1 MIGYCPIKKSKMKNL
16 KITFSLLAILIQI
29 SVNAQQVTMQSLIKE
44 MACRS
49 CLARYPFPA
58 YNSLQASSY
67 NRESTSR
74 DAPGW
79 FADSDGTGFIRP
91 EENNG
96 KKEWVVME
104 HDGPGAITKMWAPYF
119 YYGGLDDLE
128 GPNINIYLD
137 GSTTPVISENYFKLI
152 TGKGSVPAP
161 FASVTARAGDCYM
174 PIPFAKSCKI
184 TFDKKPFYYII
195 NYRVYAKNIAVKT
208 FTRGQLKTDLPLMDK
223 TRKSLYSIYTDE
235 PGVSINTKGILEA
248 GKEMHLKTNK
258 GGAINQLQIWVDPV
272 QIKIHPELLRSVV
285 LIARFDGEQT
295 VWSPLGDFFGS
306 ANELNPF
313 QTWTRTVNSLGQMI
327 CTWVMPFKSSAD
339 FYLKNL
345 GKTAISIENFEIKY
359 RNWKWDERSMH
370 FHANWRSDNVVQGS
384 VFEDWNF
391 IDIRGKGMLVG
402 DAWTVLNP
410 DYGWWGEGDEK
421 IYVDDAWDKK
431 FPTQFGTG
439 TEDYYGW
446 AGGEIPTK
454 DDVFSYPYLANIE
467 VGSATYKRQGARGF
481 NICTR
486 ARALDAI
493 PFTKRLVFDMEASP
507 GVDIRNPWDYLAY
520 SSVVFWYAQP
530 GAVSNRPPL
539 PRQAA
544 EPIITLDK
552 IDSMEIKSKKK

>member
-1 MIGYCPIKKSKMKNL
+1 MIILKNIKIAL
-16 KITFSLLAILIQI
+16 SLLALLYQI
-29 SVNAQQVTMQSLIKE
+29 NVNAQQVTIQSLLKE

-49 CLARYPFPA
+49 CLARYPFPVYA
-58 YNSLQASSY
+58 SLQASSY
-67 NRESTSR
+67 NRESTAR

-79 FADSDGTGFIRP
+79 FADSDGTGFIRT
-91 EENNG
+91 EEKNG
-96 KKEWVVME
+96 KTEWVVME
-104 HDGPGAITKMWAPYF
+104 HDGPGTITKMWAPYF

-137 GSTTPVISENYFKLI
+137 GSVTPVISENYFKLI

-161 FASVTARAGDCYM
+161 FAEVTARAGDCYL

-195 NYRVYAKNIAVKT
+195 NYRSYAKNIVVKT
-208 FTRGQLKTDLPLMDK
+208 FTMGQLKTVLPLMNEI
-223 TRKSLYSIYTDE
+223 RKSLYSVYTDE
-235 PGVSINTKGILEA
+235 PGVSINKKEILEA
-248 GKEMHLKTNK
+248 GKELHLKINK
-258 GGAINQLQIWVDPV
+258 AGAINQLQIWVDPV

-285 LIARFDGEQT
+285 LIARFDDEQT
-295 VWSPLGDFFGS
+295 VWTPLGDFFGS

-339 FYLKNL
+339 FYIKNIS
-345 GKTAISIENFEIKY
+345 KTNIDIENFEIKY
-359 RNWKWDERSMH
+359 SNWKWDERSMY
-370 FHANWRSDNVVQGS
+370 FHANWRSDDVVQGS

-391 IDIRGKGMLVG
+391 IDIRGKGILAG

-454 DDVFSYPYLANIE
+454 DDVFSHPYLANIE
-467 VGSATYKRQGARGF
+467 VGSATNKRQGVRGF

-530 GAVSNRPPL
+530 GAISNRPPL

-544 EPIITLDK
+544 EPIITLHK
-552 IDSMEIKSKKK
+552 IDSMEIESKKK

>member
-1 MIGYCPIKKSKMKNL
+1 MIILKNIKIAL
-16 KITFSLLAILIQI
+16 SLLALLYQI
-29 SVNAQQVTMQSLIKE
+29 NVNAQQVTIQSLLKE

-49 CLARYPFPA
+49 CLARYSFPA
-58 YNSLQASSY
+58 YASLQASSY
-67 NRESTSR
+67 NRESTAR

-79 FADSDGTGFIRP
+79 FADSDGTGFIRT
-91 EENNG
+91 EEKNG
-96 KKEWVVME
+96 KTEWVVME
-104 HDGPGAITKMWAPYF
+104 HDGPGTITKMWAPYF

-137 GSTTPVISENYFKLI
+137 GSVTPVISENYFRLI

-161 FASVTARAGDCYM
+161 FAEVTARAGDCYL

-195 NYRVYAKNIAVKT
+195 NYRSYAKNIVVKT
-208 FTRGQLKTDLPLMDK
+208 FTMGQLKTVLPLMNEI
-223 TRKSLYSIYTDE
+223 RKSLYSVYTDE
-235 PGVSINTKGILEA
+235 PGVSINKKEILEA
-248 GKEMHLKTNK
+248 GKELHLKINK
-258 GGAINQLQIWVDPV
+258 AGAINQLQIWVDPV

-285 LIARFDGEQT
+285 LIARFDDEQT
-295 VWSPLGDFFGS
+295 VWTPLGDFFGS

-339 FYLKNL
+339 FYIKNIS
-345 GKTAISIENFEIKY
+345 KTNIDIENFEIKY
-359 RNWKWDERSMH
+359 SDWKWNERSMY
-370 FHANWRSDNVVQGS
+370 FHANWRSDDVVQGS

-391 IDIRGKGMLVG
+391 IDIRGKGILAG

-454 DDVFSYPYLANIE
+454 DDVFSHPYLANIE
-467 VGSATYKRQGARGF
+467 VGSATSKRQGVRGF

-520 SSVVFWYAQP
+520 SSIVFWYAQP

-544 EPIITLDK
+544 EPIITLHK
-552 IDSMEIKSKKK
+552 IDSMEIESKKK

>member
-1 MIGYCPIKKSKMKNL
+1 MIILKNIKIAL
-16 KITFSLLAILIQI
+16 SLLALLYQI
-29 SVNAQQVTMQSLIKE
+29 NVNAQQVTIQSLLKE

-49 CLARYPFPA
+49 CLARYSFPA
-58 YNSLQASSY
+58 YASLQASSY
-67 NRESTSR
+67 NRESTAR

-79 FADSDGTGFIRP
+79 FADSDGTGFIRR
-91 EENNG
+91 EEKNG
-96 KKEWVVME
+96 KTEWVVME
-104 HDGPGAITKMWAPYF
+104 HDGPGTITKMWAPYF

-137 GSTTPVISENYFKLI
+137 GSVTPVISENYFRLI

-161 FASVTARAGDCYM
+161 FAEVTARAGDCYL
-174 PIPFAKSCKI
+174 PIPFTKSCKI

-195 NYRVYAKNIAVKT
+195 NYRSYAKNIVVKT
-208 FTRGQLKTDLPLMDK
+208 FTMGQLKTVLPLMNEI
-223 TRKSLYSIYTDE
+223 RKSLYSVYTDE
-235 PGVSINTKGILEA
+235 PGVSINKKEILEA
-248 GKEMHLKTNK
+248 GKELHLKINK
-258 GGAINQLQIWVDPV
+258 AGAINQVQIWVDPV

-285 LIARFDGEQT
+285 LIARFDDEQT
-295 VWSPLGDFFGS
+295 VWTPLGDFFGS

-339 FYLKNL
+339 FYIKNIS
-345 GKTAISIENFEIKY
+345 KTNIDIENFEIKY
-359 RNWKWDERSMH
+359 SDWKWNERSMY
-370 FHANWRSDNVVQGS
+370 FHANWRSDDVVQGS

-391 IDIRGKGMLVG
+391 IDIRGKGILAG

-454 DDVFSYPYLANIE
+454 DDVFSHPYLANIE
-467 VGSATYKRQGARGF
+467 VGSATSKRQGVRGF

-507 GVDIRNPWDYLAY
+507 GVNIRNPWDYLAY

-544 EPIITLDK
+544 EPIITLHK
-552 IDSMEIKSKKK
+552 IDSMEIESKKK

>member
-1 MIGYCPIKKSKMKNL
+1 MKNI
-16 KITFSLLAILIQI
+16 KIALSLLALLYQV
-29 SVNAQQVTMQSLIKE
+29 SVHAQQVTIQSLLKE

-49 CLARYPFPA
+49 CLAMYPFPA
-58 YNSLQASSY
+58 YASLQASSY
-67 NRESTSR
+67 NRESTAR

-79 FADSDGTGFIRP
+79 FADSDGTGFIRT
-91 EENNG
+91 EEKDG
-96 KKEWVVME
+96 KTEWVVME
-104 HDGPGAITKMWAPYF
+104 HDGPGTITKMWAPYF
-119 YYGGLDDLE
+119 YYGGLDDLV

-137 GSTTPVISENYFKLI
+137 GSVTPVISENYFKLI

-161 FASVTARAGDCYM
+161 FARITARAGDCYL

-184 TFDKKPFYYII
+184 TFDKKPFYHII
-195 NYRVYAKNIAVKT
+195 NYRGYAKGIAVKT
-208 FTRGQLKTDLPLMDK
+208 FTMGQLRAVLPLMNEI
-223 TRKSLYSIYTDE
+223 RKSLYSVYAEE

-248 GKEMHLKTNK
+248 GKEMHLKINK
-258 GGAINQLQIWVDPV
+258 AGAINQLQIWVDPV
-272 QIKIHPELLRSVV
+272 QIKTHPELLRSVV
-285 LIARFDGEQT
+285 MIASFDGEQT
-295 VWSPLGDFFGS
+295 VWTPLGDFFGS

-339 FYLKNL
+339 FYLKNV
-345 GKTAISIENFEIKY
+345 GNTNISIENFEIKY

-370 FHANWRSDNVVQGS
+370 FHANWRSDDVVQGS

-391 IDIRGKGMLVG
+391 IDIRGKGTLVG

-421 IYVDDAWDKK
+421 IYVDEAWDKK

-467 VGSATYKRQGARGF
+467 VGSTTNKRQGVRGF

-486 ARALDAI
+486 VRALDAI

-539 PRQAA
+539 PRKAA
-544 EPIITLDK
+544 EPIITLHK
-552 IDSMEIKSKKK
+552 IDSMEIDSKKK

>member
-1 MIGYCPIKKSKMKNL
+1 MIILKNIKIAL
-16 KITFSLLAILIQI
+16 SLLALLYQI
-29 SVNAQQVTMQSLIKE
+29 NVNAQQVTIQSLLKE

-49 CLARYPFPA
+49 CLARYPFPVYA
-58 YNSLQASSY
+58 SLQASSY
-67 NRESTSR
+67 NRESTAR

-79 FADSDGTGFIRP
+79 FADSDGTGFIRT
-91 EENNG
+91 EEKNG
-96 KKEWVVME
+96 KTEWVVME
-104 HDGPGAITKMWAPYF
+104 HDGPGTITKMWAPYF

-137 GSTTPVISENYFKLI
+137 GSVTPVISENYFKLI

-161 FASVTARAGDCYM
+161 FAEVTARAGDCYL
-174 PIPFAKSCKI
+174 PIPFTKSCKI

-195 NYRVYAKNIAVKT
+195 NYRSYAKNIVVKT
-208 FTRGQLKTDLPLMDK
+208 FTMGQLKTVLPLMNEI
-223 TRKSLYSIYTDE
+223 RKSLYSVYTDE
-235 PGVSINTKGILEA
+235 PGVSINKKEILEA
-248 GKEMHLKTNK
+248 GKELHLKINK
-258 GGAINQLQIWVDPV
+258 AGAINQVQIWVDPV

-285 LIARFDGEQT
+285 LIARFDDEQT
-295 VWSPLGDFFGS
+295 VWTPLGDFFGS

-339 FYLKNL
+339 FYIKNIS
-345 GKTAISIENFEIKY
+345 KTNIDIENFEIKY
-359 RNWKWDERSMH
+359 SNWKWDERSMY
-370 FHANWRSDNVVQGS
+370 FHANWRSDDVVQGS

-391 IDIRGKGMLVG
+391 IDIRGKGILAG

-454 DDVFSYPYLANIE
+454 DDVFSHPYLANIE
-467 VGSATYKRQGARGF
+467 VGSATSKRQGVRGF

-507 GVDIRNPWDYLAY
+507 GVNIRNPWDYLAY
-520 SSVVFWYAQP
+520 SSIVFWYAQP

-544 EPIITLDK
+544 EPIITLHK
-552 IDSMEIKSKKK
+552 IDSMEIESKKK

>member
-1 MIGYCPIKKSKMKNL
+1 MIILKNIKIAL
-16 KITFSLLAILIQI
+16 SLLALLYQI
-29 SVNAQQVTMQSLIKE
+29 NVNAQQVTIQSLLKE

-49 CLARYPFPA
+49 CLARYPFPVYA
-58 YNSLQASSY
+58 SLQASSY
-67 NRESTSR
+67 NRESTAR

-79 FADSDGTGFIRP
+79 FADSDGTGFIRT
-91 EENNG
+91 EEKNG
-96 KKEWVVME
+96 KTEWVVME
-104 HDGPGAITKMWAPYF
+104 HDGPGTITKMWAPYF

-137 GSTTPVISENYFKLI
+137 GSLTPVISENYFRLI

-161 FASVTARAGDCYM
+161 FAEVTARAGDCYL
-174 PIPFAKSCKI
+174 PIPFTKSCKI

-195 NYRVYAKNIAVKT
+195 NYRSYAKNIVVKT
-208 FTRGQLKTDLPLMDK
+208 FTMGQLKTVLPLMNEI
-223 TRKSLYSIYTDE
+223 RKSLYSVYTDE
-235 PGVSINTKGILEA
+235 PGVSINKKEILEA
-248 GKEMHLKTNK
+248 GKELHLKINK
-258 GGAINQLQIWVDPV
+258 AGAINQVQIWVDPV

-285 LIARFDGEQT
+285 LIARFDDEQT
-295 VWSPLGDFFGS
+295 VWTPLGDFFGS

-327 CTWVMPFKSSAD
+327 CTWVMPFKLSAD
-339 FYLKNL
+339 FYIKNIS
-345 GKTAISIENFEIKY
+345 KTNIDIENFEIKY
-359 RNWKWDERSMH
+359 SDWKWNERSMY
-370 FHANWRSDNVVQGS
+370 FHANWRSDDVVQGS

-391 IDIRGKGMLVG
+391 IDIRGKGILAG

-454 DDVFSYPYLANIE
+454 DDVFSHPYLANIE
-467 VGSATYKRQGARGF
+467 VGSATNKRQGVRGF

-507 GVDIRNPWDYLAY
+507 GVNIRNPWDYLAY
-520 SSVVFWYAQP
+520 SSIVFWYAQP

-544 EPIITLDK
+544 EPIITLHQ
-552 IDSMEIKSKKK
+552 IDSMEIESKKK